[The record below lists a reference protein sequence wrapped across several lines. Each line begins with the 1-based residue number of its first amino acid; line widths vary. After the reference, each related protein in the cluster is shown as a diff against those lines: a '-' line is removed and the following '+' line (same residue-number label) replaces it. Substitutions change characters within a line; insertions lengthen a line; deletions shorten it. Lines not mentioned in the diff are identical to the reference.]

1 MDINQRIEVLKNHF
15 KLSNVEFAEKIEV
28 QPSTLSHIFSGRNR
42 PSVDFI
48 LKIKRVFPTIS
59 LNWLLLGEGSMEEE
73 KENKPNIL
81 APTPTLF
88 PTEKKDKKEKAIEK
102 IGFFFKD
109 GSFKIYHN

>member
-1 MDINQRIEVLKNHF
+1 MNINQRIEVLKNHF

-48 LKIKRVFPTIS
+48 LKIRRVFPTVS

-73 KENKPNIL
+73 KENSPNIF
-81 APTPTLF
+81 ASAPTLF
-88 PTEKKDKKEKAIEK
+88 PAEKKDEKETAIEK
-102 IGFFFKD
+102 IGFFFRD